1 MSEKPLY
8 YKRYTGNINYSSED
22 KCYYGQLQNINGL
35 VDYCG
40 EMLEE
45 LKTDFKVGPVCG
57 SVPRAD
63 ACRRITEKDARFEI
77 YQVRKCRAFL
87 QYISALRE

>member
-8 YKRYTGNINYSSED
+8 YKGYTGNINYSSED

-45 LKTDFKVGPVCG
+45 LKTDIKVAVDDYIILKE
-57 SVPRAD
+57 AH
-63 ACRRITEKDARFEI
+63 
-77 YQVRKCRAFL
+77 QL
-87 QYISALRE
+87 Q

>member
-45 LKTDFKVGPVCG
+45 LKADFKVAVDDYIILKE
-57 SVPRAD
+57 AH
-63 ACRRITEKDARFEI
+63 
-77 YQVRKCRAFL
+77 QL
-87 QYISALRE
+87 Q

>member
-8 YKRYTGNINYSSED
+8 YKGYTGNINYSSKD

-45 LKTDFKVGPVCG
+45 LKTDFKVAVDDYIILKE
-57 SVPRAD
+57 AH
-63 ACRRITEKDARFEI
+63 
-77 YQVRKCRAFL
+77 QL
-87 QYISALRE
+87 Q

>member
-8 YKRYTGNINYSSED
+8 YKRYTGN

-45 LKTDFKVGPVCG
+45 LKTDFKVAVDDYIILKE
-57 SVPRAD
+57 AH
-63 ACRRITEKDARFEI
+63 
-77 YQVRKCRAFL
+77 QL
-87 QYISALRE
+87 Q